1 MNRESTPLRC
11 ICRGDYL
18 KTVFSYDLPPV
29 GETQFDL
36 STEYNRDVLRCDL
49 CGHFVTH
56 HDMDVSSLYTSQ
68 YVSSTYGDDGLRS
81 AYDRIMG
88 LDPITSDN
96 VARVQNL
103 ISYTEVSG
111 FGVGKTLLDVGSGL
125 CVFPSAMKNAGWDC
139 TVVDPD
145 SRAVAHAQDVVG
157 VKAVCGDYMEIEGLG
172 EFDVVTFN
180 KVLEHVKDPVNMLS
194 RASEHLKSKGFVYIE
209 VPDGEAAVSD
219 GPGREEFFI
228 EHWHVFSPTS
238 LAALVSRA
246 GFSLNIM
253 ESLIEPSGKYTLRA
267 FATKNVV

>member
-68 YVSSTYGDDGLRS
+68 YVSSTYGDDGLTS

-103 ISYTEVSG
+103 IS
-111 FGVGKTLLDVGSGL
+111 
-125 CVFPSAMKNAGWDC
+125 
-139 TVVDPD
+139 
-145 SRAVAHAQDVVG
+145 
-157 VKAVCGDYMEIEGLG
+157 
-172 EFDVVTFN
+172 
-180 KVLEHVKDPVNMLS
+180 
-194 RASEHLKSKGFVYIE
+194 
-209 VPDGEAAVSD
+209 
-219 GPGREEFFI
+219 
-228 EHWHVFSPTS
+228 
-238 LAALVSRA
+238 
-246 GFSLNIM
+246 
-253 ESLIEPSGKYTLRA
+253 
-267 FATKNVV
+267 

>member
-88 LDPITSDN
+88 LDPMTSDN

-180 KVLEHVKDPVNMLS
+180 KVLEHVEDPVNMLS
-194 RASEHLKSKGFVYIE
+194 RASEHLKDRGFVYIE
-209 VPDGEAAVSD
+209 VPDGEAAALN

-228 EHWHVFSPTS
+228 EHWHVFSPAS

-246 GFSLNIM
+246 GFSLNTM
-253 ESLIEPSGKYTLRA
+253 ESLKEPSDKYTLRV
-267 FATKNVV
+267 FATKKG